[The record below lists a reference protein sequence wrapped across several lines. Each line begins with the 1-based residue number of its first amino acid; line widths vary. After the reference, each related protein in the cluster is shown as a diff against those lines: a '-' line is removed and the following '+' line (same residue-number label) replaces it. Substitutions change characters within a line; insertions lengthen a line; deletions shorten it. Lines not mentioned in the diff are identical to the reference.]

1 MEHNVANMEHKN
13 PIIQS
18 ISQLVDQL
26 GQQVEAYRLSR
37 DLKQADL
44 AKRAGI
50 SRSTLIR
57 LEAGKGGT
65 VETLV
70 RVLRALEIDDRLAD
84 LLPDATL
91 SPLDPMSETGQRRQ
105 RARDR
110 KTDSAP
116 WTWGDEPGP

>member
-1 MEHNVANMEHKN
+1 MELNTP
-13 PIIQS
+13 PIRS

-84 LLPDATL
+84 LLPDAAL

-105 RARDR
+105 RVRDH

-116 WTWGDEPGP
+116 WSWGDEPGQ

>member
-1 MEHNVANMEHKN
+1 MELDTP
-13 PIIQS
+13 PIRS

-70 RVLRALEIDDRLAD
+70 RVLRALEIDDRLAN
-84 LLPDATL
+84 LLPAAAL
-91 SPLDPMSETGQRRQ
+91 SPLDPMSETGRRRQ
-105 RARDR
+105 RVRDR

-116 WTWGDEPGP
+116 WTWGDEPGQ